1 MFSKLFFQVLKTN
14 NYLINTQC
22 YYFHWVDTSA
32 RGLFVYE
39 GVIRP
44 MVSVSALTWFI
55 RYISY
60 SNLQFLN
67 NVVINKTKV
76 PLPQAYLTVAE
87 IGYLVYTVCFICY
100 KRYLN

>member
-1 MFSKLFFQVLKTN
+1 M
-14 NYLINTQC
+14 TQG

-67 NVVINKTKV
+67 NVVINQTKV
-76 PLPQAYLTVAE
+76 PLPQAYLTVAD
-87 IGYLVYTVCFICY
+87 IGYLALL
-100 KRYLN
+100 YLLQKIFELIYFQIFRL

>member
-1 MFSKLFFQVLKTN
+1 M
-14 NYLINTQC
+14 TQC

-76 PLPQAYLTVAE
+76 PFPQAYVTLAD
-87 IGYLVYTVCFICY
+87 IGYLVYTLCFTCY
-100 KRYLN
+100 KRYLNLFTFKSFDYECTW